1 MHLIAKE
8 SVQELFRL
16 AGGHFA
22 RKVLEST
29 GAATSL
35 FVFYGFLELQ
45 PQRAKIVFF
54 STGI

>member
-29 GAATSL
+29 GAASSL